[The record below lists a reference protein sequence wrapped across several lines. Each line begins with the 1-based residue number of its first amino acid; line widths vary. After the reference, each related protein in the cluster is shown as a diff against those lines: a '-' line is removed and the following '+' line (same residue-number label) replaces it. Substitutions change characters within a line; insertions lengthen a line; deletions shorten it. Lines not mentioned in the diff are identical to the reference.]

1 MPVLVADSSEENIV
15 LCLNKDFDLLRNT
28 NLRFTKIEPVIC
40 YTVFSGN
47 QLNVTKKQH
56 RKIHKVNTMQKNKQ
70 NTGNRSCYTAIDHE
84 T

>member
-1 MPVLVADSSEENIV
+1 MPVLVAESSEENIV

-47 QLNVTKKQH
+47 QLNVTKNSIEKYI
-56 RKIHKVNTMQKNKQ
+56 K
-70 NTGNRSCYTAIDHE
+70 
-84 T
+84 